1 MMMVFHIYKVIC
13 KVMAVV
19 GMTLSMACSCGKSA
33 DYVEPPHIV
42 APEPPVEPT
51 YEKGEGVIRLVSY
64 NVGLFTKYT
73 VKYTNTIDMVAK
85 MMLELQADAVCLNEL
100 DSCTTRTNKIFQSY
114 ELAKKMG
121 NWHHFFGAAMPHLGG
136 AYGEGMVVSPEFKN
150 EGTYALALPKGKG
163 AEPRVCAVFKTD
175 KFVFLATHLDHV
187 NAEAQLDGAIR
198 ITEWAKKNYGD
209 SDIPV
214 FLCGDMNCET
224 HHAPIK
230 RYKEDWTQISITENT
245 YPAGPGKTAIKCI
258 DFIFA
263 LNNKAKYEVLGSD
276 VPMVFKFGDVS
287 KASDHLPIYV
297 DVKLK

>member
-1 MMMVFHIYKVIC
+1 MLFNRNKGIFLILAAASVLF
-13 KVMAVV
+13 AV
-19 GMTLSMACSCGKSA
+19 SCSGHGSA
-33 DYVEPPHIV
+33 DYTHPPHV
-42 APEPPVEPT
+42 AAPEPQVEAT

-64 NVGLFTKYT
+64 NVGLFSKHSKYT
-73 VKYTNTIDMVAK
+73 SSIDMVAK

-100 DSCTTRTNKIFQSY
+100 DSCTTRTNRLFQSKI
-114 ELAKKMG
+114 LAEKMG

-150 EGTYALALPKGKG
+150 EGTYALAIPKGKG

-175 KFVFLATHLDHV
+175 RFIFLATHLDHV
-187 NAEAQLDGAIR
+187 NADAQLDGAIR

-224 HHAPIK
+224 HHAPIIY
-230 RYKEDWTQISITENT
+230 YKEHWKQISITENT
-245 YPAGPGKTAIKCI
+245 YPAGPGKYAIKCI

-263 LNNKAKYEVLGSD
+263 LKNNAKYEVLGSD
-276 VPMVFKFGDVS
+276 VPMIFKYGDVTQ
-287 KASDHLPIYV
+287 ASDHLPIYV